1 MLGEAALLYVIIT
14 TVAYTEIDYA
24 TYLAQKN
31 AVLAGELDY
40 SKIHGPQGP
49 LVYPAGHVWLYAII
63 DSICQGSVEA
73 AQRLFAVMY
82 VLDVYV
88 VARIYRATFFPSRT
102 FPPILL
108 ALLALSKRAHS
119 VFALRLFN
127 DGPCALLSHAAVLL
141 FVQSRDTAACVVY
154 SLACSV
160 KMSALLYA
168 PAVYVG
174 VQRGEGPS
182 TRKTPASRRRETR
195 AGATRGQ
202 KRTYRSGNDDP
213 RLLRLRATFGRAA
226 VPGGRPHQLHAECL

>member
-1 MLGEAALLYVIIT
+1 M
-14 TVAYTEIDYA
+14 
-24 TYLAQKN
+24 
-31 AVLAGELDY
+31 LAGERDY

-49 LVYPAGHVWLYAII
+49 LVYPAGHVWLYAVI

-102 FPPILL
+102 FPPVLL

-141 FVQSRDTAACVVY
+141 FVQSRDAAACVVY

-168 PAVYVG
+168 PAVYGG

-182 TRKTPASRRRETR
+182 TQD
-195 AGATRGQ
+195 AGVAATR
-202 KRTYRSGNDDP
+202 DP
-213 RLLRLRATFGRAA
+213 RRCYS
-226 VPGGRPHQLHAECL
+226 RPKKDIQER

>member
-1 MLGEAALLYVIIT
+1 MQMAVAAGRHAIATRIGGAARSWPLCTLALVLGEAALLYVIIS

-31 AVLAGELDY
+31 AVLAGERDY

-49 LVYPAGHVWLYAII
+49 LVYPAGHVWLYAVI

-102 FPPILL
+102 FPPVLL

-141 FVQSRDTAACVVY
+141 FVQSRDAAACVVY

-182 TRKTPASRRRETR
+182 TQD
-195 AGATRGQ
+195 AGVAATR
-202 KRTYRSGNDDP
+202 DP
-213 RLLRLRATFGRAA
+213 RRCYS
-226 VPGGRPHQLHAECL
+226 RPKEDIQER

>member
-1 MLGEAALLYVIIT
+1 MIAELVAFCCMSWTLCTCALVLGEAVICWVIIKK
-14 TVAYTEIDYA
+14 VAYTEIDYA

-31 AVLAGELDY
+31 AVLAGERDY

-49 LVYPAGHVWLYAII
+49 LVYPAGHVWLYAVI

-102 FPPILL
+102 FPPVLL
-108 ALLALSKRAHS
+108 APLALSKRAHS

-127 DGPCALLSHAAVLL
+127 YGPCALLRHAAVLL
-141 FVQSRDTAACVVY
+141 FVQSRHAAARVVY

-182 TRKTPASRRRETR
+182 TQD
-195 AGATRGQ
+195 AGVAATR
-202 KRTYRSGNDDP
+202 DP
-213 RLLRLRATFGRAA
+213 RRCYS
-226 VPGGRPHQLHAECL
+226 RPKKDIQER